1 MDKIEQYLGENNAIL
16 TIMDLMIF
24 HTKAVSMPRNIQNA
38 INFLQGRFD
47 FIYQPNLYQPCP
59 FSPMIAFEEKR
70 SIQPSDL
77 SEEDIATA
85 LSLLGLTES
94 HALRAKILDIVGFLK
109 KDKKLKLQAA
119 EEYYKNFRCFRL

>member
-38 INFLQGRFD
+38 INFLQGHFD

-59 FSPMIAFEEKR
+59 FSPMIVMEIKNMLAFR
-70 SIQPSDL
+70 RNQQVRI
-77 SEEDIATA
+77 I
-85 LSLLGLTES
+85 
-94 HALRAKILDIVGFLK
+94 
-109 KDKKLKLQAA
+109 
-119 EEYYKNFRCFRL
+119 